1 MEPITTGNIEK
12 SIYWF
17 TDFDWFLSLIYS
29 LCLCNAPQK
38 KGRRRDFEGWGGD
51 DDGNVDPWDLT
62 HGTT

>member
-38 KGRRRDFEGWGGD
+38 KVVVVGTLKVGEEMMMGT
-51 DDGNVDPWDLT
+51 LT
-62 HGTT
+62 RGI

>member
-17 TDFDWFLSLIYS
+17 IDFDCFLSLIYS

-38 KGRRRDFEGWGGD
+38 KGRRRDFKGWGRD